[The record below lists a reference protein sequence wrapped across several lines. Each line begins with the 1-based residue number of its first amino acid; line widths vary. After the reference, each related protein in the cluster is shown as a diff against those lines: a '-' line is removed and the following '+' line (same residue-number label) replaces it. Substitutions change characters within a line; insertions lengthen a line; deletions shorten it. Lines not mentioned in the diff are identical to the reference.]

1 MSLGDAGWW
10 QPAPEESP
18 GVIQQQELEAQTQ
31 VTLQAVCVTRAEERG
46 LMRNKRDAPGSSGK
60 GKGQRGAGGTTWGC
74 WRCHWPSATHPQPRR
89 GGGQGQRGAGPPP
102 ARYCSWMDGGPWS
115 SQVAAFN
122 EHQGNGAPCCLRPS
136 LFGSVNPEQMRAS
149 CAAHKDF
156 DLPRIFPSRGAAFIP
171 LGNAKLLDLLLTGNV
186 HCACP
191 SFPSP

>member
-1 MSLGDAGWW
+1 MPRAAQERARDSGVLG
-10 QPAPEESP
+10 
-18 GVIQQQELEAQTQ
+18 
-31 VTLQAVCVTRAEERG
+31 
-46 LMRNKRDAPGSSGK
+46 
-60 GKGQRGAGGTTWGC
+60 GQRGAAGGVTG
-74 WRCHWPSATHPQPRR
+74 HQPPTHSRGG